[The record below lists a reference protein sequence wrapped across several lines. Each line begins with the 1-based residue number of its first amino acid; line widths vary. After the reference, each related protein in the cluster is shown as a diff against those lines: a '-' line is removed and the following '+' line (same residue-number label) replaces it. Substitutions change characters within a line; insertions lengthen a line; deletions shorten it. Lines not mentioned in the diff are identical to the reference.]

1 MKLIIRSYSELM
13 RLKTFEDRYD
23 YLKLNGFIGEETFG
37 FDRILNQIFYRS
49 PEWKSIR
56 DKIIIRDD
64 GCDLGIAGREIHERI
79 IIHHM
84 NPISADDI
92 LARSDFILNP
102 DFLITTTHNTHT
114 TIHYGS
120 KETLFLL
127 PIERTPNDTCP
138 WRQ

>member
-114 TIHYGS
+114 AIHYGS